1 MNEEEFNSKMRRG
14 YSRPPMGRGYSGG
27 GGRGFEQ
34 HRGGYRGAPRQSSR
48 GIDSGHGGGGAHG
61 AGAGAGAHHRGS
73 SSGYMRDPGP
83 SGTGMIGMHDQAM
96 VGGGTRPSDPRDRS
110 RIMGAMDHPQ
120 MGHEYDARMQDRN
133 VGNYSANAVYDASQ
147 NSRFRE
153 HGEREKMHMSR
164 QGLSSG
170 PVAGPGAGRIGAG
183 DYTGQYT
190 ERGPGVGRLE
200 RDSYMERE
208 RKQERRDYYP
218 NVERADRFKSDLKSP
233 NESSPEYFSTNY
245 PTTELEEEEY
255 GMYDQRRESEG
266 GRRSRHDRG
275 GSPEPYPED
284 EFEYECE
291 NPDTQSGNRQQ
302 SDIELSP
309 DRGGRK
315 SNMSDIELTPDER
328 GLRSNNSDIDLSPEG
343 GERGM
348 RNEAEGP
355 RSNRDLQD
363 RKMDRSSGV
372 DPVSRLTEDRDPHSG
387 GSILESH
394 SDDRGFER
402 MERPSPAYGAMTT
415 EDPRQ
420 RESRSRSSSL
430 PRDQPVPDHKG
441 REANATSVVIPYVL
455 CTYDYLLRIG
465 KMNEY

>member
-1 MNEEEFNSKMRRG
+1 
-14 YSRPPMGRGYSGG
+14 
-27 GGRGFEQ
+27 
-34 HRGGYRGAPRQSSR
+34 
-48 GIDSGHGGGGAHG
+48 
-61 AGAGAGAHHRGS
+61 
-73 SSGYMRDPGP
+73 
-83 SGTGMIGMHDQAM
+83 MIGMHDQAM

-147 NSRFRE
+147 NLRFRE

-328 GLRSNNSDIDLSPEG
+328 GRRSNNSDIDLSPEG

-372 DPVSRLTEDRDPHSG
+372 DPVSRLTEDIDPHSG
-387 GSILESH
+387 GSILKSH

-430 PRDQPVPDHKG
+430 PRDQPAPDHKG